1 MVLGETVKGL
11 RLRKGLTQDEVCRI
25 ANITQGFYSSI
36 ENGATVSMDTL
47 VKLSNAFDL
56 PVFLLIWMATKKQD
70 IPRHQRGWYI
80 TLKPV
85 LDNIIE
91 EAITTTQ

>member
-1 MVLGETVKGL
+1 MILGEVVKGL
-11 RLRKGLTQDEVCRI
+11 RLRKGLTQEEVCRI

-36 ENGATVSMDTL
+36 ENGGTPSMETL
-47 VKLSNAFDL
+47 CRLSQVFDL
-56 PVFLLIWMATKKQD
+56 PVFFLVWMATEKHD
-70 IPRHQRGWYI
+70 IPRHQRGWYN

-91 EAITTTQ
+91 EAITTKQ